1 MATLQDFEDYA
12 SGTDLSP
19 LDPKQTDPFSG
30 SPDTGSINPTDLLN
44 LINYRRAQQEA
55 ATAFPVGLEMYK
67 KRLEPYVYESPK
79 RDIYDLASSL
89 GAGILSAQQKGV
101 RNPYVGMGVG
111 FSSFSQQLKK
121 EREDNEKARNQ
132 IGLQAA
138 NLALQS
144 EQQAKDYLNQLGL
157 RYIDQANKKVDFI
170 RIEYDE
176 VNPDTGEIEVKS
188 DTLPNTSRYQAEI
201 MDLLENKNGREIK
214 LADTTINMPDPNKGK
229 ADLLALESVDAAS
242 KDYAAKAKAS
252 NAVID
257 QVNEAF
263 ILAQRVKDAGGEFGP
278 MSDIFLR
285 PKELISE
292 LGFGDLL
299 ESEDAI
305 APQKALRQ
313 LSMGFTMAIV
323 SQTKGAISNKEME
336 LFINASPTLGSTFEG
351 YMMQL
356 RLLER
361 VASRDRDFYDAYLE
375 KKSELIDQE
384 TRGQKM
390 EVELEKFA
398 NKWRANNP
406 LLTAD
411 DEKVLRRAADQ
422 AAKEA
427 KEAQEKGDTDAF
439 VPEAFKKLFDD
450 RKRELAGYPT
460 VNSQS
465 DYDRLEDGDYFYEEG
480 VLYQK

>member
-1 MATLQDFEDYA
+1 
-12 SGTDLSP
+12 
-19 LDPKQTDPFSG
+19 
-30 SPDTGSINPTDLLN
+30 
-44 LINYRRAQQEA
+44 
-55 ATAFPVGLEMYK
+55 
-67 KRLEPYVYESPK
+67 
-79 RDIYDLASSL
+79 
-89 GAGILSAQQKGV
+89 
-101 RNPYVGMGVG
+101 
-111 FSSFSQQLKK
+111 
-121 EREDNEKARNQ
+121 
-132 IGLQAA
+132 
-138 NLALQS
+138 
-144 EQQAKDYLNQLGL
+144 
-157 RYIDQANKKVDFI
+157 
-170 RIEYDE
+170 
-176 VNPDTGEIEVKS
+176 
-188 DTLPNTSRYQAEI
+188 

-229 ADLLALESVDAAS
+229 ADLLALESVDASS

-361 VASRDRDFYDAYLE
+361 VASRDRDFYDAYLA